1 MKHLFRSA
9 FLLAVLL
16 VVPTLAAAQ
25 NGSLK
30 VTSFPTGAVVVIDGV
45 NTGKVTPMSVSLSI
59 GDHVVTVSIAD
70 AGWRPDTRTVTVA
83 AGNNDLSVTLLPA
96 LTVGPKG
103 DKGDPGPVGPQGP
116 QGTKGDKGDQ
126 GPQGPQGPPGP
137 AYVPPTP
144 PITYSGD
151 FYVTFD
157 GTEPVPLISF
167 AGCYDALIGVE
178 YEDCYFETA
187 HLPVRLAQWFNDT
200 VVNGNARRD
209 IVVTRTPSLGENEKE
224 SVRLLIGQGFL
235 RELSFGDFDSQLSGP
250 GRVRFIVVPS
260 ALQTT
265 SGSSVKPVDDRF
277 YQHLFRLRVDGV
289 DTAGGKQA
297 SGVSGIRMTAE
308 KVLVSTTGRRLF
320 APGPIQFDPIRVV
333 GTWEALEDFDEWAAD
348 VATGTAAPRN
358 GTLDLQ
364 KLNGMPQAV
373 IQFTG
378 LFPASVEPFP
388 TTGTRRGIT
397 LTVAQFRIQP

>member
-1 MKHLFRSA
+1 M
-9 FLLAVLL
+9 AVLL
-16 VVPTLAAAQ
+16 VVPALAAAQ

-30 VTSFPTGAVVVIDGV
+30 VTSFPSGAVVVIDGV
-45 NTGKVTPMSVSLSI
+45 NTGKVTPMSVSLPI
-59 GDHVVTVSIAD
+59 GDHAVTVSIAD
-70 AGWRPDTRTVTVA
+70 GGWRPDTRTVTVA
-83 AGNNDLSVTLLPA
+83 AGNNDLSVTLLPV

-103 DKGDPGPVGPQGP
+103 DNGDPGPVGPQGP
-116 QGTKGDKGDQ
+116 QGPKGDKGDQ
-126 GPQGPQGPPGP
+126 GPQGPVGADGQQGPQGPPGP
-137 AYVPPTP
+137 AYVPPAP
-144 PITYSGD
+144 PITYRGD

-157 GTEPVPLISF
+157 GVETVPLISF

-187 HLPVRLAQWFNDT
+187 HLPIRLAQWFNDT
-200 VVNGNARRD
+200 AVNGNARRD
-209 IVVTRTPSLGENEKE
+209 IVVTREPGLGEKF
-224 SVRLLIGQGFL
+224 SVRLQIGQGFL
-235 RELSFGDFDSQLSGP
+235 RELSFGDFNSQLSGP
-250 GRVRFIVVPS
+250 GRLRFIVVPTT
-260 ALQTT
+260 LQSTT
-265 SGSSVKPVDDRF
+265 GSSINSGDERF

-289 DTAGGKQA
+289 DTAGAKQA

-320 APGPIQFDPIRVV
+320 APGQIQFDPIRVV
-333 GTWEALEDFDEWAAD
+333 GTSEALDDFDEWAAD

-358 GTLDLQ
+358 GTLELQ
-364 KLNGMPQAV
+364 ELNGKPQAV

-388 TTGTRRGIT
+388 TAGTRRGIT

>member
-1 MKHLFRSA
+1 M
-9 FLLAVLL
+9 AVLL

-30 VTSFPTGAVVVIDGV
+30 VTSFPSGAVVVIDGV
-45 NTGKVTPMSVSLSI
+45 NTGKVTPMSVSLTV
-59 GDHVVTVSIAD
+59 GDHVVTVSITD

-103 DKGDPGPVGPQGP
+103 DKGDPGPIGPQGP
-116 QGTKGDKGDQ
+116 QGLKGDRGDQ
-126 GPQGPQGPPGP
+126 GPQGPAGADGPQGPQGPPGP
-137 AYVPPTP
+137 AYVPPAP

-157 GTEPVPLISF
+157 GIETVPLISF

-187 HLPVRLAQWFNDT
+187 HVPMRLAQWFNDT

-209 IVVTRTPSLGENEKE
+209 LVVTRMPGLGENEKE
-224 SVRLLIGQGFL
+224 SVRLQIGQGFL
-235 RELSFGDFDSQLSGP
+235 RELSFGDFNSQLSGP
-250 GRVRFIVVPS
+250 GRLRFIVVPTS
-260 ALQTT
+260 LQTT
-265 SGSSVKPVDDRF
+265 TGPGVKAADERF

-289 DTAGGKQA
+289 DISVVKQA
-297 SGVSGIRMTAE
+297 SGVSGIRMTAD

-320 APGPIQFDPIRVV
+320 APGQIQFDPIRVQ
-333 GTWEALEDFDEWAAD
+333 GTSDALEDFDDWAAD
-348 VATGTAAPRN
+348 VATGTALPRN
-358 GTLDLQ
+358 GTLELQ
-364 KLNGMPQAV
+364 KLDMKPQAV

-397 LTVAQFRIQP
+397 LTVAQFRIQ